1 MGCCPGGWWHTSVA
15 SPVLWKLNMLKKKK
29 KERKLNMSLS
39 GFCPR
44 HGKNEWVGEGCET
57 TPSPIPTP
65 KPSVPGLPCP
75 NRVWKFGISP
85 ECLFPPASLQLLW
98 PPSCLRTFAS
108 ALLPARFLERLPLQF
123 RSLFLKEASPI
134 SASHPSTLAW
144 RIPRAEEFGGLQPI
158 GSQKSDTT
166 EMN

>member
-1 MGCCPGGWWHTSVA
+1 MVCCPGGWWHTSVA
-15 SPVLWKLNMLKKKK
+15 SPVLWKLNMLKKKKK

-57 TPSPIPTP
+57 SHLPSPLLNPVSQDFLAQI
-65 KPSVPGLPCP
+65 
-75 NRVWKFGISP
+75 VWKFGISP

-144 RIPRAEEFGGLQPI
+144 RIPWAEEFGGLQPI